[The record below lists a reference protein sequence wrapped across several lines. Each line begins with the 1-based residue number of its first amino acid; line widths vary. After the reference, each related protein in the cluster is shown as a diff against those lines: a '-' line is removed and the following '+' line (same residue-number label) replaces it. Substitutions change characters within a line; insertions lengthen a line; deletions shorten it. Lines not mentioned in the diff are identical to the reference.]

1 MNINKLTATVCAAA
15 GFAAGAVFV
24 SPVLAQHQGHNT
36 TSGTMRQS
44 AGSQQ
49 LHAIMMD
56 GAKKMQNMKMMGE
69 VDRDFAMMM
78 AQHHADGIKMADVE
92 IRHGKNAQLKAMARK
107 IKAAQTKERA
117 DLLKHANMKH

>member
-1 MNINKLTATVCAAA
+1 MSIRASGKGENMNINKLTATVCAAA

-78 AQHHADGIKMADVE
+78 AQH
-92 IRHGKNAQLKAMARK
+92 
-107 IKAAQTKERA
+107 
-117 DLLKHANMKH
+117 